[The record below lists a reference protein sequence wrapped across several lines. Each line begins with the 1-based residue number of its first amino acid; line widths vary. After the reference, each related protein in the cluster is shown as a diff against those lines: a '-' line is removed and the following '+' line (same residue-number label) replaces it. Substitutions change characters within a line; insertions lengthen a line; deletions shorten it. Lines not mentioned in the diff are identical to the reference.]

1 MMKRNIT
8 KVAVF
13 SLLATSVGFISCM
26 DNEKDLF
33 NAEQLRQIY
42 EETFPV
48 KNIDPDGDWTMS
60 RSVTAHVAVDGDLGT
75 DYLIRIFDANPLIA
89 ESSANLLA
97 EGTVNQNTSLEVT
110 IDCPVAFDK
119 VFVARIDKNGHY
131 LVQPADIQDGKAN
144 AYFGD
149 RAQDTPATRSTSR
162 TAAEIPAMD
171 APYTAEFIK
180 DKKSTATVIQANWD
194 LGAGSNWGSNYNQ
207 YPVFGEKER
216 WFKIEEGK
224 TFSSKF
230 RTSGSSGGAQFVR
243 VIIPQGST
251 WAINDGAQFDNITE
265 FIVEDGGKI
274 EIAENGSL
282 ILTNASYITVMPG
295 GSISGKGSIKMTN
308 GSGNCKNYNRGT
320 IECSLLDF
328 NGGSAGG
335 FYNYG
340 TLRLERYEAS
350 TNGMLLVNHGTI
362 EAGNINGNNN
372 TDIKNGCYMNIAGKF
387 QFGKLVMGETSE
399 AICGELTTNGN
410 DNDIVMGKQSMLT
423 CTGTAS
429 LYRKITGPTQGTA
442 LLRIHTIANTPGLAY
457 SSSKV
462 ENNIICEITDQTS
475 NGKYQWEWSPF
486 DWLVHKGL
494 QNSAT
499 YCNPGK
505 ADFMLPADGDC
516 IKEGYNSDKDPD
528 HVEIQYAVYSYAFE
542 DNYPRVGD
550 YDFNDIVL
558 NVALPAAGKDV
569 TELKYTISLRA
580 VGAVKQLGAGLRI
593 LGIDKSNVE
602 SVDFGAGAT
611 QRAGSL
617 NTGIFENASY
627 ETNGSELVIPLFGD
641 AHRIYG
647 YTGSQRPM
655 INTGNSTIPLTDIY
669 TLEVTIKLKNAITIP
684 SATNALDF
692 FIAYQSAIGNKRT
705 EVHLPR
711 FNSATANGQLADDN
725 VLEVIKAVNN
735 TWAICI
741 PDRFAYPTE
750 GTVITEAYAKF
761 ADWAHDQSTN
771 TGWYHTASSS
781 DKVLKY

>member
-1 MMKRNIT
+1 M
-8 KVAVF
+8 
-13 SLLATSVGFISCM
+13 
-26 DNEKDLF
+26 
-33 NAEQLRQIY
+33 Q
-42 EETFPV
+42 
-48 KNIDPDGDWTMS
+48 
-60 RSVTAHVAVDGDLGT
+60 
-75 DYLIRIFDANPLIA
+75 
-89 ESSANLLA
+89 
-97 EGTVNQNTSLEVT
+97 
-110 IDCPVAFDK
+110 
-119 VFVARIDKNGHY
+119 
-131 LVQPADIQDGKAN
+131 
-144 AYFGD
+144 
-149 RAQDTPATRSTSR
+149 
-162 TAAEIPAMD
+162 
-171 APYTAEFIK
+171 
-180 DKKSTATVIQANWD
+180 
-194 LGAGSNWGSNYNQ
+194 
-207 YPVFGEKER
+207 
-216 WFKIEEGK
+216 
-224 TFSSKF
+224 
-230 RTSGSSGGAQFVR
+230 
-243 VIIPQGST
+243 
-251 WAINDGAQFDNITE
+251 
-265 FIVEDGGKI
+265 
-274 EIAENGSL
+274 
-282 ILTNASYITVMPG
+282 G
-295 GSISGKGSIKMTN
+295 GSITGKGSIRMTN
-308 GSGNCKNYNRGT
+308 GSGHCKNYNKGT
-320 IECSLLDF
+320 IECALLDF
-328 NGGSAGG
+328 NGGSDGG

-340 TLRLERYEAS
+340 MLRLDNYEAS

-372 TDIKNGCYMNIAGKF
+372 TEIKNGCHMNIAGKF

-399 AICGELTTNGN
+399 AICKELTNNGN

-429 LYRKITGPTQGTA
+429 LYRKITGPTKGTA
-442 LLRIHTIANTPGLAY
+442 LLRIHTIANTSGLAY

-462 ENNIICEITDQTS
+462 ANNIICEITDQTS
-475 NGKYQWEWSPF
+475 KGRYQWEWSPF

-516 IKEGYNSDKDPD
+516 IKEGYNSDKAPD
-528 HVEIQYAVYSYAFE
+528 NVEIQYAVYSYAFE

-558 NVALPAAGKDV
+558 NVALPAAGKEV
-569 TELKYTISLRA
+569 TELKYTINLRA

-593 LGIDKSNVE
+593 LGVDKSNVE

-647 YTGSQRPM
+647 YTGQQRPM
-655 INTGNSTIPLTDIY
+655 INTGNSTIPLTDVY
-669 TLEVTIKLKNAITIP
+669 ALEVTVKLKDAISIP
-684 SATNALDF
+684 SATHALDF

-771 TGWYHTASSS
+771 TGWYHAASSS
-781 DKVLKY
+781 DKILKY